1 MSIVSYVRIPC
12 DISQPLETLELD
24 LSVGQKNAGG
34 DQLPNHLIRNID
46 PDRFKIEVVPLKRMS
61 PFDPAS
67 RQDISAKNSGV
78 YAYLFSS
85 ATGSELDRLEPNVR
99 ATCLS
104 MACGLHSQRFYG
116 DIYISRL
123 GYHPFDDAG
132 GGFQLGNSSLT
143 AHEIQFACQ
152 TPDLRVDIIAALD
165 ANSCKN
171 DIILPV
177 WLTDAAKNNYEDAAA
192 LSILASVMKKDK
204 KVELG
209 QGSSELLETSAG
221 ESGYESDI
229 GSDLESSEQE
239 EASKEIK
246 KDTKKSFVTKQPLC
260 MSCRQPSEN
269 LCPDCNSMYFC
280 PIPRLC
286 KTGVW
291 SHQALCKTWALY
303 CSRRDELGS
312 FPFEEWHLSL
322 LDRQNQISEEP
333 YKNYL
338 MHDLGVLKHDQKP
351 NWWSTEISG
360 WCGGL
365 SDSAKRIDFIKRIS
379 YQEGFALDNSLL
391 PPERPVTI
399 EDCTS
404 AGISREPQ
412 CNLLKLNSWEEYY
425 NLRGVPLRSPVALLL
440 TFPLTIHHAILK
452 HGAVPITVAKMLNRQ
467 LRIHVVGIEK
477 ELNFLDLFKELAF
490 LLPEDLKVSTTPGYW
505 YASWKFIETLS
516 SDSINLPFKL
526 G

>member
-67 RQDISAKNSGV
+67 RQDISANNSGV

-177 WLTDAAKNNYEDAAA
+177 
-192 LSILASVMKKDK
+192 
-204 KVELG
+204 
-209 QGSSELLETSAG
+209 
-221 ESGYESDI
+221 
-229 GSDLESSEQE
+229 
-239 EASKEIK
+239 
-246 KDTKKSFVTKQPLC
+246 
-260 MSCRQPSEN
+260 
-269 LCPDCNSMYFC
+269 
-280 PIPRLC
+280 
-286 KTGVW
+286 
-291 SHQALCKTWALY
+291 
-303 CSRRDELGS
+303 
-312 FPFEEWHLSL
+312 LSL
-322 LDRQNQISEEP
+322 
-333 YKNYL
+333 
-338 MHDLGVLKHDQKP
+338 
-351 NWWSTEISG
+351 
-360 WCGGL
+360 
-365 SDSAKRIDFIKRIS
+365 
-379 YQEGFALDNSLL
+379 
-391 PPERPVTI
+391 
-399 EDCTS
+399 
-404 AGISREPQ
+404 
-412 CNLLKLNSWEEYY
+412 
-425 NLRGVPLRSPVALLL
+425 
-440 TFPLTIHHAILK
+440 IHI
-452 HGAVPITVAKMLNRQ
+452 
-467 LRIHVVGIEK
+467 
-477 ELNFLDLFKELAF
+477 
-490 LLPEDLKVSTTPGYW
+490 
-505 YASWKFIETLS
+505 
-516 SDSINLPFKL
+516 
-526 G
+526 